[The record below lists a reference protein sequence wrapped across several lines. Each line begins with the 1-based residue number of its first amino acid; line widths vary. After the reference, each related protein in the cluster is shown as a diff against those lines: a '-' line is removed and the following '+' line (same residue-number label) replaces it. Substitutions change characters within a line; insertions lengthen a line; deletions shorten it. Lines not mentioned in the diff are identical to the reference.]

1 VSAKISIRICAL
13 ITLNFS
19 MKLSEK
25 LFVFEQLTHSR
36 IKTYI
41 KQKNKATIITSATSS
56 TETFCRNLSND
67 DGN

>member
-1 VSAKISIRICAL
+1 
-13 ITLNFS
+13 

-41 KQKNKATIITSATSS
+41 EQKNKATIITSATSS